1 MEPFFKRVHMRLIE
15 LEKKRSWLLTQAGI
29 RPSTWSSWEKHGRM
43 PPADRALAIADALG
57 VSVEFLV
64 SGRQSALD
72 MRHTSP
78 LVMQISQQLPG
89 LSEKQLRSVLTA
101 VNTARLE
108 QARP

>member
-1 MEPFFKRVHMRLIE
+1 M
-15 LEKKRSWLLTQAGI
+15 EKKRSWLLTQAGI
-29 RPSTWSSWEKHGRM
+29 KPSTWSSWEKYGRI
-43 PPADRALAIADALG
+43 PPADRALAVSDALG

-64 SGRQSALD
+64 SGRESAFD

-78 LVMQISQQLPG
+78 LVTQICQQLPG
-89 LSEKQLRSVLTA
+89 MSEKQLRVVLTA